1 MLAERIDRGIHAGY
15 ELYPCNYIACDL
27 LAGSRQHAEHYT
39 AEDETAFHAYLEE
52 RLALIDLPEKDVDFL
67 KERILTMYANPVK
80 NHEKAVA
87 EA

>member
-1 MLAERIDRGIHAGY
+1 M
-15 ELYPCNYIACDL
+15 
-27 LAGSRQHAEHYT
+27 
-39 AEDETAFHAYLEE
+39 
-52 RLALIDLPEKDVDFL
+52 DLPNKDMDFL